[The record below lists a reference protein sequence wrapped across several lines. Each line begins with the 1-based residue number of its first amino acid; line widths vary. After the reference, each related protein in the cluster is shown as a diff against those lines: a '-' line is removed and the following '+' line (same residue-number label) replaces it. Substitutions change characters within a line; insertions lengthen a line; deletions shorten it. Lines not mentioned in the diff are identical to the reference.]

1 MNDIFR
7 LKQLSYQSFPIQI
20 YIYIGAKSSIVQGR
34 PANPAIYSADS
45 RVVQS
50 GSQLKLIRVDRDDS
64 GRVSAPSDEVSVPF
78 NRASVLSKRFPALSY
93 RDFDFLYFQRFSF
106 KRLPFFP
113 IFPEGFLSHRFLL
126 HLQIVSVL
134 YVVFLL
140 SFKGFLFYH
149 KGFPVYLERF
159 PFCFRLT

>member
-7 LKQLSYQSFPIQI
+7 LKQLFPGVSTKVFQFR

-34 PANPAIYSADS
+34 PANPAICSADS

-78 NRASVLSKRFPALSY
+78 NRVFVLSQRFPALSY
-93 RDFDFLYFQRFSF
+93 RDFAFVYNKASFSKDFHFPRSF
-106 KRLPFFP
+106 PKVFCP
-113 IFPEGFLSHRFLL
+113 IGFYCIS
-126 HLQIVSVL
+126 
-134 YVVFLL
+134 
-140 SFKGFLFYH
+140 K
-149 KGFPVYLERF
+149 
-159 PFCFRLT
+159 